1 MAILGLLVTNEA
13 IFYNEFDGNP
23 FGIRYKERF
32 RYNKRFVW
40 GNEDFSG

>member
-13 IFYNEFDGNP
+13 TFYNEFDGIP

-32 RYNKRFVW
+32 VW
-40 GNEDFSG
+40 GNEDFPGKTSV